1 MHLPRP
7 DSFCRHDTVPAARWL
22 TALEQ
27 RVVLLAKR
35 DADRG
40 AILPRRSGF
49 ARLMTWLTGIE
60 GPQPLA
66 DDRLETLRRFVGF
79 ERRGD
84 RRAAHVAAD
93 LLGFGFSAEALAGAS
108 AIARA

>member
-1 MHLPRP
+1 MHLPCP
-7 DSFCRHDTVPAARWL
+7 DSFSRHETVPAPRAL

-27 RVVLLAKR
+27 RVVLLARR
-35 DADRG
+35 DADHG
-40 AILPRRSGF
+40 AILPRQTGF
-49 ARLMTWLTGIE
+49 AKLMRLLTGIE

-66 DDRLETLRRFVGF
+66 DDRLETLRRFACF

-84 RRAAHVAAD
+84 RRASDVAAD
-93 LLGFGFSAEALAGAS
+93 LLGLGFSPEALAGAS

>member
-7 DSFCRHDTVPAARWL
+7 DSFGRHEESPISRSL

-27 RVVLLAKR
+27 RVAVLARR
-35 DADRG
+35 DADRN
-40 AILPRRSGF
+40 AILPRRSIF
-49 ARLMTWLTGIE
+49 AKLMTILTGIE

-84 RRAAHVAAD
+84 RRAGDAAAN
-93 LLGFGFSAEALAGAS
+93 LLGLGFSPEALAGAS

>member
-1 MHLPRP
+1 MHLPNP
-7 DSFCRHDTVPAARWL
+7 ESFCRHDVVPAARSL
-22 TALEQ
+22 TPLEQ

-40 AILPRRSGF
+40 AIEPRRSAF
-49 ARLMTWLTGIE
+49 ARLLTVLTGIE
-60 GPQPLA
+60 GPQRLA
-66 DDRLETLRRFVGF
+66 DDRLETLRRFACF

-93 LLGFGFSAEALAGAS
+93 LLGFGFSPEALAGAS

>member
-1 MHLPRP
+1 MQLPTR
-7 DSFCRHDTVPAARWL
+7 DSFDRHETVPAARTL

-35 DADRG
+35 DADRN
-40 AILPRRSGF
+40 AIEPRTSAF
-49 ARLMTWLTGIE
+49 ARLMTMLTGVE

-84 RRAAHVAAD
+84 QRARAFAAN
-93 LLGFGFSAEALAGAS
+93 LLGLGFSAEAVAGAA

>member
-1 MHLPRP
+1 MHLPDP
-7 DSFCRHDTVPAARWL
+7 ASFSRHDTVPAARSL
-22 TALEQ
+22 TALEH
-27 RVVLLAKR
+27 RVALLARR

-40 AILPRRSGF
+40 AIMPRTSPL
-49 ARLMTWLTGIE
+49 ARFLSLLTGVE

-66 DDRLETLRRFVGF
+66 DDRLETLRRFVCF

-84 RRAAHVAAD
+84 RRARHVATD